1 MWGRRDNAPNHT
13 IGHLLLLRNA
23 LGVGVGGGQQPPF
36 GLRRLRGTA
45 DADEAAA
52 LQGHPWPG
60 RGGTPAESPAAPPP
74 NAPQPQKPQKHEKGQ
89 KKRKSLSRKLLPEA
103 WDLLEDIFD

>member
-52 LQGHPWPG
+52 VQGHPWPG
-60 RGGTPAESPAAPPP
+60 RGGAPAESPAAPPRP
-74 NAPQPQKPQKHEKGQ
+74 KSPKSTKKA
-89 KKRKSLSRKLLPEA
+89 KKRKSLSRKLLSEA
-103 WDLLEDIFD
+103 WDLLEDIFE